1 MPLEVML
8 NGGYGWFSFSEEAK
22 RAYREAGGHFD
33 KASEI
38 DRHDALMVGIVKR
51 MEQLGGNS
59 KHWIR
64 IVSVPDRFAEYYRIC
79 EENGAESVVI
89 QHDLYK
95 LDTLKAIL
103 NDEQLTAS
111 ECIARANEVLD
122 EKFVKFSDAA
132 V

>member
-22 RAYREAGGHFD
+22 RAYRDAGGNFD

-38 DRHDALMVGIVKR
+38 DRHDALMVSIVKR
-51 MEQLGGNS
+51 MGS
-59 KHWIR
+59 AAHWKGSEIR
-64 IVSVPDRFAEYYRIC
+64 IASVPDRFAKYYRIS

-89 QHDLYK
+89 QHDAYK
-95 LDTLKAIL
+95 IDTVKAIL

-111 ECIARANEVLD
+111 ERIARANGVLD
-122 EKFVKFSDAA
+122 EKFSGLSDARP
-132 V
+132 

>member
-51 MEQLGGNS
+51 MGS
-59 KHWIR
+59 AAHWKGSGIR
-64 IVSVPDRFAEYYRIC
+64 IMSVPDRFAEYYLIC

-122 EKFVKFSDAA
+122 EKFAGLSDA

>member
-22 RAYREAGGHFD
+22 RAYRDAGGSLFC

-51 MEQLGGNS
+51 MGS
-59 KHWIR
+59 AAHWKGSEIR
-64 IVSVPDRFAEYYRIC
+64 IASVPDRFAKYYRIS

-89 QHDLYK
+89 QHDAYK
-95 LDTLKAIL
+95 IDTVKAIL
-103 NDEQLTAS
+103 NDEQLTAP
-111 ECIARANEVLD
+111 ERIARANEVLD
-122 EKFVKFSDAA
+122 EKFSGLSDA